1 MMRRAR
7 GTVER
12 RVVNGGGT
20 RTLEYVLKVDYRYGV
35 PWAAEGRSGE
45 RVWNLEYVLKF
56 RVCFDGII

>member
-12 RVVNGGGT
+12 RVVNEGGT

-45 RVWNLEYVLKF
+45 RVWNLEYVLT
-56 RVCFDGII
+56 V